1 LSWDSICP
9 YKMSVFRVVW
19 IRSLP
24 AGRQQAAGSRSG
36 AVTGGITLA
45 SFGEISRLGTTKM
58 RLISA
63 AVDYPD
69 RRPTPRIPVLRAGTP
84 MIDSNTRVRVEFSR
98 RTRTSQRSR
107 FHDETLTTE
116 ERMERHLKRPRA
128 VEPEGRYYLH
138 VRRTRRRCGRRR
150 GSGGRD
156 SHWAYA
162 PTAASLAPVPRAVAS
177 TTRTRSWLACRRFW
191 ARSCSVAHRAVAEG
205 TATVIGS
212 RGRPDLSRYPDPPVQ
227 PRGVGHAGAR

>member
-1 LSWDSICP
+1 
-9 YKMSVFRVVW
+9 MSVLRVVW

-156 SHWAYA
+156 SH
-162 PTAASLAPVPRAVAS
+162 SG
-177 TTRTRSWLACRRFW
+177 RTRRLQRHSLPY
-191 ARSCSVAHRAVAEG
+191 
-205 TATVIGS
+205 
-212 RGRPDLSRYPDPPVQ
+212 RGRLRRRPV
-227 PRGVGHAGAR
+227 RGRGWRVGGSGRGLVRWLIEQSPKVQLL